1 MASTSSGS
9 GLTGAPADY
18 QRFSSPPVT
27 HFQGGVGGP
36 SSSNTAGDGYQRF
49 SSPPV
54 SSQQQQQ
61 QQSMGNMYNQQ
72 QQPGFVNPGSQQQG
86 GAYSQQSQNPNGSH
100 APWGQFG
107 VMNDATA
114 QMGVQFGRSAV
125 QAGQDYMNRNVGICP
140 TILPILEI
148 FS

>member
-1 MASTSSGS
+1 
-9 GLTGAPADY
+9 
-18 QRFSSPPVT
+18 
-27 HFQGGVGGP
+27 
-36 SSSNTAGDGYQRF
+36 
-49 SSPPV
+49 
-54 SSQQQQQ
+54 
-61 QQSMGNMYNQQ
+61 MGNMYNQQ
-72 QQPGFVNPGSQQQG
+72 QPQGFINPASQQQG

-125 QAGQDYMNRNVGICP
+125 QAGQDYMNRNVRICLS
-140 TILPILEI
+140 ILLLLEF